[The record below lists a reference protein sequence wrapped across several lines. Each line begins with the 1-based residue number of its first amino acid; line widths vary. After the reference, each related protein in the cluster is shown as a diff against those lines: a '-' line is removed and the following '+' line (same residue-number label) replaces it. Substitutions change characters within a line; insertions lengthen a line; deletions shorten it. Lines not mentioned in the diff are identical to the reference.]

1 MNEQQFKRY
10 LESQVLWRREGEQK
24 RSDKDYLNDLFT
36 NMIKTDGGN
45 IEEFRRWAN
54 KVHSNAAML
63 QDNGAAVQLMLRT
76 TLGSLKD
83 ETDRCILEFVK
94 LNTGKSRLDVNC
106 VDLLNY
112 LRKSFLPN
120 NDIDVVRESLDTL
133 RQSPRESLRAF
144 NRKYRDLA
152 EVAFPVEQRFE
163 DQTKLLIKSYI
174 KSLSSRDTVRATLQ
188 ASPTNL
194 AEAVATAQESDELED
209 TLQRLGHRLEEPMDI
224 SSVKPNIQTQMP
236 WDRLS
241 KQLDKMNNN
250 IARLET
256 QIDQGWPA
264 QMKYPQGRQMH
275 GKTICFRCSNTG
287 NIARPNCPRKSQNS
301 NNAMDVSSVPPTI
314 GMNQENF

>member
-1 MNEQQFKRY
+1 MNEQQFKTY
-10 LESQVLWRREGEQK
+10 LESQVLWRREDEQK
-24 RSDKDYLNDLFT
+24 RSEKDYLNDLVT

-45 IEEFRRWAN
+45 MEEFRRWAN
-54 KVHSNAAML
+54 KVRSNAAML
-63 QDNGAAVQLMLRT
+63 QDNAAAVQLMLRT

-83 ETDRCILEFVK
+83 EIDRYILEFVK
-94 LNTGKSRLDVNC
+94 LNTGKSRLDVPC
-106 VDLLNY
+106 IDLLNY

-152 EVAFPVEQRFE
+152 EVAFPVEQRSE
-163 DQTKLLIKSYI
+163 DQTKLLIKTYI
-174 KSLSSRDTVRATLQ
+174 KSLSSRDTARATLQ

-194 AEAVATAQESDELED
+194 TEAMATALESDELED
-209 TLQRLGHRLEEPMDI
+209 TLQHLGHRLEEPMDI
-224 SSVKPNIQTQMP
+224 SLVKPNIQTQMP
-236 WDRLS
+236 WDHLS
-241 KQLDKMNNN
+241 KQLDKMNNK

-256 QIDQGWPA
+256 QIAQGWPA
-264 QMKYPQGRQMH
+264 QKKYPQGRQMH

-287 NIARPNCPRKSQNS
+287 HIARNCPRKPQNS